1 MSSAAEFMPAIQ
13 ADPDDDVPRL
23 IYADWLED
31 RGDPRGEFI
40 RVQCELADRRT
51 PYFRREELEQR
62 ERELLAR
69 HDAEWTAPLRGWVN
83 HWKFRRGFV
92 DEVLLTAE
100 AFLAHADALYWT
112 APATTMR
119 LQFAG
124 PLLRR
129 VLDCPSLRFVQRLDL
144 SGDYLGAEGAKALAE
159 ALHLPALR
167 ELDLGATGMDAAA
180 TAILAQSPNLS
191 RVRWL
196 RLAEP
201 AHSNDLADIVAR
213 LQLATP
219 AHVSIAHSLA
229 GSPCLA
235 QLETLDLRNH
245 LVTPSGFLALVDS
258 RHLPSLHTLWME
270 GNRIDDEA
278 LLTAAQSPQLAR
290 LHTLGLGGN
299 QLTDRGILAL
309 AESPY
314 FSRLKY
320 VNVTGNA
327 ISMTTMDSLQ
337 ARFGGKIR
345 W

>member
-1 MSSAAEFMPAIQ
+1 MSSAAEFMPAIH

-69 HDAEWTAPLRGWVN
+69 HEAEWAAPLRGWVN
-83 HWKFRRGFV
+83 HWKFRRGFP
-92 DEVLLTAE
+92 DEILLTE
-100 AFLAHADALYWT
+100 WAFLTHADTLYRLV
-112 APATTMR
+112 PATALR

-124 PLLRR
+124 PHLRR
-129 VLDCPSLRFVQRLDL
+129 VLDCPSLRIVRRLDL
-144 SGDYLGAEGAKALAE
+144 SDHYLGAAGVKALAE
-159 ALHLPALR
+159 APHLPALR
-167 ELDLGATGMDAAA
+167 ELDLGATGVSGAA
-180 TAILAQSPNLS
+180 TEILAQSPNLS
-191 RVRWL
+191 RVIWL
-196 RLAEP
+196 RLADRAAERGNP
-201 AHSNDLADIVAR
+201 TVRFLADGILADALAASPYLR
-213 LQLATP
+213 QL
-219 AHVSIAHSLA
+219 
-229 GSPCLA
+229 G
-235 QLETLDLRNH
+235 TLDLRH
-245 LVTPSGFLALVDS
+245 QLMESAGFPTLVLAQQ
-258 RHLPSLHTLWME
+258 LPSLHTLWLE

-278 LLTAAQSPQLAR
+278 VIAAAQSPLIAR

-299 QLTDRGILAL
+299 ELTDWGILAL

-314 FSRLKY
+314 FSRIKY

-327 ISMTTMDSLQ
+327 ISMTTMDSLRD
-337 ARFGGKIR
+337 RFGGKIR